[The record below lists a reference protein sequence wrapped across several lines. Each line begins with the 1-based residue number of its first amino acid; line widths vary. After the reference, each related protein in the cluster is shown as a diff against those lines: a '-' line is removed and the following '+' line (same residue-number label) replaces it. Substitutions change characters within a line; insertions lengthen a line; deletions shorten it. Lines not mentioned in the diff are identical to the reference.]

1 MKPAGII
8 DEMIESKLL
17 CMNTAFIAKIVS
29 VQGETTCSVQPL
41 SRIKAIG
48 NDAQNQAVITNVPIL
63 NHVRHY
69 RLVKQTLAILDSHGS
84 PCKFPV
90 GEHNPHPKASDEK
103 YGHIKVEPL
112 KAGDIVFCVC
122 ADRDI
127 AETKDGNF
135 ATPPQGH
142 HSINDAVVVGLF
154 GEWKPVETV

>member
-17 CMNTAFIAKIVS
+17 GMNTAFIAKIDKM
-29 VQGETTCSVQPL
+29 QGEDMCSVQPL
-41 SRIKAIG
+41 SRIKALG
-48 NDAQNQAVITNVPIL
+48 NEAQNQAIVTNVPIL

-69 RLVKQTLAILDSHGS
+69 SLEKQNISVTVTAIDSLNKQCTVTTVVS
-84 PCKFPV
+84 P
-90 GEHNPHPKASDEK
+90 NPHPSENNV
-103 YGHIKVEPL
+103 GHLKVEPL

-142 HSINDAVVVGLF
+142 HSINDAVVVGLL
-154 GEWKPVETV
+154 GGW